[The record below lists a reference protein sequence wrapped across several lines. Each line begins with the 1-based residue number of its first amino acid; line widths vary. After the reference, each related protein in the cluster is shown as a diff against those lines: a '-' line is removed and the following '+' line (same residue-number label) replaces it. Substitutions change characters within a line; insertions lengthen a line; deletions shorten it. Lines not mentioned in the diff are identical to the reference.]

1 MKSQRTILL
10 ILFVMAFCFGMCACS
25 KIVPSN
31 EIEQEENTPPTE
43 GLSIYDAND
52 NLITTIEHYL
62 SFFQIDDGFIYAK
75 SLTNSTGINS
85 KVEYIRYNFSTN
97 EQTTLGV
104 IDDWAYEA
112 SYDTFSVNNHIYLL
126 ITTGDAFNFDES
138 KNYLYDINLIDNT
151 MTAFFLDNATSPY
164 NSMTFSD
171 NKIYISMP
179 GSGKSV
185 VNIFDIESKEI
196 SKLYE
201 YTFNSEN
208 QSGDT
213 IRHITADESYI
224 YLLRLHMEGET
235 NVKMFLDSF
244 DLSFMPISSVDITS
258 EITANTLESE
268 DKSSEARQL
277 VSHFGVKNNIV
288 YYENFS
294 LSRALFEMPGIG
306 SANSKNA
313 PSKHILEAS
322 PEIYK
327 AIDISMCD
335 DFGVF
340 YKAYSNEIYI
350 VDYKKQNVYKTV
362 LLGDNADYRITYM
375 TYDADARA
383 LVFLECVDQSNMNT
397 SYRKIYCI
405 SLSDLK
411 VSQ

>member
-1 MKSQRTILL
+1 MKSYHAIISLFL
-10 ILFVMAFCFGMCACS
+10 IMVFCFGLCS
-25 KIVPSN
+25 CSNIVPSN
-31 EIEQEENTPPTE
+31 EIQQEENTPTMG
-43 GLSIYDAND
+43 GLSIYDTND
-52 NLITTIEHYL
+52 TLITTIDRHL

-126 ITTGDAFNFDES
+126 ITTGNAFNFDES

-151 MTAFFLDNATSPY
+151 MTAFFLDDATSPY

-213 IRHITADESYI
+213 IRHITADESNI

-244 DLSFMPISSVDITS
+244 DLTFMPISSVDITS

-277 VSHFGVKNNIV
+277 VSHFEVKNNIV

-294 LSRALFEMPGIG
+294 ISRALFEIPGIS
-306 SANSKNA
+306 SAKSENVQ
-313 PSKHILEAS
+313 SKHILEAS
-322 PEIYK
+322 PELYK
-327 AIDISMCD
+327 ALDVSMCD

-340 YKAYSNEIYI
+340 YEAYSNEIYI
-350 VDYKKQNVYKTV
+350 ADYEKQNVYETV
-362 LLGDNADYRITYM
+362 LYSDNADYRITYM
-375 TYDADARA
+375 TYGADARA
-383 LVFLECVDQSNMNT
+383 LVFLEHIDHSNINT
-397 SYRKIYCI
+397 SYSKIYYV